1 MKSNTPLINLAIL
14 ESLKRKANTDE
25 IDLIIPYA
33 ILALNEIE
41 GDSFDPLILKDL
53 LKENFGF
60 NPPPSAFDVILTR
73 ILKRGY
79 VVRKNKLLFKV
90 SDKISPLIDKNR
102 DVKKEVTI
110 SITKLISDF
119 CTFTKEKHE
128 IELSTHDAEILFFD
142 FINKHISIFV
152 VTLENGKYD
161 IEDKKIKNREYLT
174 STFIKNIYED
184 KTESIKY
191 LETIVKGALLANY
204 ITLADTTA
212 SRKKLKNIT
221 VKLDTPLLIGLL
233 GYNGKSKADSL
244 KDFIHLLK
252 EVEINVEVF
261 DITIDEIK
269 KVMGAWKSDLIKN
282 KYDGFNPK
290 TLELL
295 KSRGYDIAGL
305 ESEIILVQN
314 NIEALGIKVSKN
326 NDYDVKYQCDVV
338 KFEEKLRKRSHPHRN
353 LTHDV
358 KSVSQIY
365 SSRKGKTIDTLDN
378 EFSVF
383 ITHGTTLPKT
393 VMKFFKDDKVVG
405 KIPLVSNEKWMATI
419 AWFKKPNAFPDMPI
433 NLVVSSAYNV
443 VYSDDKFWNS
453 FISKLNNLEKR
464 GEISEDDFMLVRWD
478 SGLVELAHDTS
489 IKSGENFTD
498 EDVFDIVQGIKD
510 KIVGSHK
517 KEITSIKGNHESKLE
532 IINEELETT
541 KGNLK
546 TATRSLT
553 KIEGLIENFSKRFS
567 YIISWLFNII
577 IVCFILYGLYLSSTE
592 NQVAGIIGGV
602 SVFLLLILTFFNLYI
617 GTEIKKTSEKV
628 RLYIYIKTNK
638 SLNKFIN

>member
-79 VVRKNKLLFKV
+79 AIRKNKLFFKV

-110 SITKLISDF
+110 SITKLINDF
-119 CTFTKEKHE
+119 CSFTKNKHD

-184 KTESIKY
+184 KTESIKH

-212 SRKKLKNIT
+212 SKKKLKNIT

-269 KVMGAWKSDLIKN
+269 KVMGAWKSDLIRN
-282 KYDGFNPK
+282 KYDDFNPK

-314 NIEALGIKVSKN
+314 NIEALGIKVSN
-326 NDYDVKYQCDVV
+326 NIDYDVKYQCDVV
-338 KFEEKLRKRSHPHRN
+338 KFEEKLRKRSHRHRN

-393 VMKFFKDDKVVG
+393 VIKFFKDDKVVG

-464 GEISEDDFMLVRWD
+464 GKISEDDFMLVRWD
-478 SGLVELAHDTS
+478 SGLVELAHNTS

-517 KEITSIKGNHESKLE
+517 KEIISIKGNHDSKLE

-546 TATRSLT
+546 TVTKSLT
-553 KIEGLIENFSKRFS
+553 KIEGLIESFSKSFS

-577 IVCFILYGLYLSSTE
+577 IVCFILYGLYLSSTK
-592 NQVAGIIGGV
+592 NQIAGIIGGI
-602 SVFLLLILTFFNLYI
+602 SIFLLLILTFFNLYI

-628 RLYIYIKTNK
+628 RLYIYNKTNE
-638 SLNKFIN
+638 SINKFIN

>member
-252 EVEINVEVF
+252 EVEIKEEGF

-638 SLNKFIN
+638 SLNKFFK